1 MSQQVG
7 GGLTIDGNILPLR
20 MLHVLHQLLG
30 QLLQLL
36 HLLQSQ
42 RSWGPRGAHLKP
54 QHFLHTLS
62 RVTPSKNPPK
72 PANPLSSS
80 KDYLSSHFPDTQV

>member
-1 MSQQVG
+1 MPQLG
-7 GGLTIDGNILPLR
+7 DGGLTIHGHILPLR

-54 QHFLHTLS
+54 QHLFHTFS
-62 RVTPSKNPPK
+62 RATPCKK
-72 PANPLSSS
+72 PHQLASPFSS
-80 KDYLSSHFPDTQV
+80 KKD